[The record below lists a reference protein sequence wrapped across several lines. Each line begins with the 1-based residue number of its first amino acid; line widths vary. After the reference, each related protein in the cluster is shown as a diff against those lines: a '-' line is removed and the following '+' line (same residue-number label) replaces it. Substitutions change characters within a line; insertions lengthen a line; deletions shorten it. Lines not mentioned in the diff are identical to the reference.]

1 MKAKNFEEKNDV
13 IARSTQ
19 ANVKTNPQNP
29 WSRTHSGGWEDNAKP
44 ARGELRKAD
53 LTRPRRERLIDK
65 LASSTSDR
73 MSAPQDLTGA
83 PEAHDE
89 IRFTGRSLRSNTS
102 TYTTRHRSPGINPFE
117 EVKPDPWTQK
127 NSGWQT
133 QWKSSLVYPATG
145 KNRATVDVDD
155 IARLDEGEFLN
166 DNLISF
172 YLRYLQAELEQKRP
186 EVLKKVHIFSSFFF
200 EKLKSSARYEGVK
213 SWTAKIDLFSYD
225 YIVVPVNE
233 HSHWYLAIICNV
245 GEILPEAQYS
255 EQDKVGCQDGEAG
268 HMSTSKGSR
277 SPAQTQPIP
286 IDDDLSSPRTV
297 RILDDVPSPTRLSP
311 EQLKLRRLSG
321 GSPSKAN
328 TKTPKIITL
337 DSLDGSHSGTC
348 KTLKTYLENEAQDK
362 KGIELPFLPGGMKG
376 KDVPR
381 QDNFCDCGVFVLGY
395 MEEFLKDPDEAARRL
410 LEKEKLDWDIRPR
423 ELRTKIRDLLFSLQR
438 EQQVRSAEEQAKK
451 RALKLQRKA
460 AAAGVSD
467 LSGNNSVSQ
476 SRAPSSGPPTCK
488 PSSPDTAK
496 TLARDSPLVENA
508 PTKEHFKKS
517 NTREGSAELHRGAES
532 ATVKGIFPTLEATN
546 QTLPPHSPFKVK
558 SLTTD
563 SDSPASQ
570 PKSSSSEGSG
580 EAFFSAPSSPAKSD
594 RLRSEP
600 PSLLINS
607 VDGVPFVKK
616 IPSSDSEGA
625 STSRRLEKKK
635 KKRNQRKHR
644 TEFEPEHSIQP
655 SVEKD
660 EEEEIVDA
668 PSSNHES
675 VVSEAQPTVSAYFT
689 LAPPSHER
697 PSPRQSPQD
706 EGIQQSIE

>member
-1 MKAKNFEEKNDV
+1 MAE
-13 IARSTQ
+13 
-19 ANVKTNPQNP
+19 
-29 WSRTHSGGWEDNAKP
+29 P
-44 ARGELRKAD
+44 APVEPRKAD

-73 MSAPQDLTGA
+73 RSACQDLTGA
-83 PEAHDE
+83 PEEYDE
-89 IRFTGRSLRSNTS
+89 VRFAGRSLRSKTS
-102 TYTTRHRSPGINPFE
+102 TYTTRRRSPSINRFE
-117 EVKPDPWTQK
+117 EAEADLWTQK
-127 NSGWQT
+127 NPGWQS
-133 QWKSSLVYPATG
+133 QWKKSLVYPATG

-172 YLRYLQAELEQKRP
+172 YLRYLQAELEGNRP

-200 EKLKSSARYEGVK
+200 EKLKSSAKYEGVK

-233 HSHWYLAIICNV
+233 HYHWYLAIICNV
-245 GEILPEAQYS
+245 GQILPEAQSS
-255 EQDKVGCQDGEAG
+255 EQDEAGRQDGEAG
-268 HMSTSKGSR
+268 HTSTSKEPR

-286 IDDDLSSPRTV
+286 IDDDPSSPQTV
-297 RILDDVPSPTRLSP
+297 RILDDVPSPIRISSQ
-311 EQLKLRRLSG
+311 QLKPREPIEG
-321 GSPSKAN
+321 GSSNAN

-376 KDVPR
+376 KDVPH

-410 LEKEKLDWDIRPR
+410 LQKEKLDWDIRPR
-423 ELRTKIRDLLFSLQR
+423 ELRTKIRDLLFSLQG
-438 EQQVRSAEEQAKK
+438 EQQVRLAEEQAKRK
-451 RALKLQRKA
+451 ALKLQKKTAA
-460 AAAGVSD
+460 AAAGASD
-467 LSGNNSVSQ
+467 LSGNNSLSQ
-476 SRAPSSGPPTCK
+476 SCAPSSGPPTSK
-488 PSSPDTAK
+488 PSSPNPAK
-496 TLARDSPLVENA
+496 TLARENPLVENA
-508 PTKEHFKKS
+508 PTKEHFKDS
-517 NTREGSAELHRGAES
+517 NAGEGMGELPVGAES
-532 ATVKGIFPTLEATN
+532 AAVEGTLPTLEATN
-546 QTLPPHSPFKVK
+546 QILPPHSPLKVK
-558 SLTTD
+558 NLTTD

-616 IPSSDSEGA
+616 IPSSDSEGP
-625 STSRRLEKKK
+625 STLRKLEKKKK
-635 KKRNQRKHR
+635 KKRNQKKHR
-644 TEFEPEHSIQP
+644 MELEQEHSIQP

-660 EEEEIVDA
+660 DDEEIVDA
-668 PSSNHES
+668 LLPNHE
-675 VVSEAQPTVSAYFT
+675 ELTVSAYFT

>member
-1 MKAKNFEEKNDV
+1 M
-13 IARSTQ
+13 STC
-19 ANVKTNPQNP
+19 
-29 WSRTHSGGWEDNAKP
+29 
-44 ARGELRKAD
+44 
-53 LTRPRRERLIDK
+53 
-65 LASSTSDR
+65 
-73 MSAPQDLTGA
+73 QDLTGA
-83 PEAHDE
+83 PEVHGE
-89 IRFTGRSLRSNTS
+89 VRFAGRSLRSNTS
-102 TYTTRHRSPGINPFE
+102 TYTTRRRSPSINHFE

-127 NSGWQT
+127 NPGWQS
-133 QWKSSLVYPATG
+133 QWKKSLVYPATG

-172 YLRYLQAELEQKRP
+172 YLRYLQAELERNRP
-186 EVLKKVHIFSSFFF
+186 EVLRKVHIFSSFFF
-200 EKLKSSARYEGVK
+200 EKLKSSAKYEGVK
-213 SWTAKIDLFSYD
+213 SWTTKIDLFSYD

-245 GEILPEAQYS
+245 GQILPEAQSS
-255 EQDKVGCQDGEAG
+255 EQDKVGRRDGEAG
-268 HMSTSKGSR
+268 HMSAPKGSA

-311 EQLKLRRLSG
+311 EQLKPREPIR
-321 GSPSKAN
+321 GSSSKAD

-348 KTLKTYLENEAQDK
+348 KSLKTYLENEAQDK

-410 LEKEKLDWDIRPR
+410 LQKERLDWDIRPR

-438 EQQVRSAEEQAKK
+438 EQQSRLVEEQAKK
-451 RALKLQRKA
+451 KALKLQKKA

-467 LSGNNSVSQ
+467 LSGNNSVAQ
-476 SRAPSSGPPTCK
+476 SRAPSSGPPTSK
-488 PSSPDTAK
+488 PSSPNTAK
-496 TLARDSPLVENA
+496 TLARENPLVENA
-508 PTKEHFKKS
+508 STKEPFEES
-517 NTREGSAELHRGAES
+517 DAGERLAELPAGAES
-532 ATVKGIFPTLEATN
+532 ATVQGILPTLEEANN
-546 QTLPPHSPFKVK
+546 QTLPPHSPLKVK

-570 PKSSSSEGSG
+570 PKSSSSESSG

-594 RLRSEP
+594 QLRSEP

-625 STSRRLEKKK
+625 STLRRQAKKK
-635 KKRNQRKHR
+635 KKRNQKKHR
-644 TEFEPEHSIQP
+644 VEFEQEHSIQP

-660 EEEEIVDA
+660 DDEERVNA
-668 PSSNHES
+668 LLPNHES
-675 VVSEAQPTVSAYFT
+675 VASEAQPTVSAYFT
-689 LAPPSHER
+689 LAPPSDDR
-697 PSPRQSPQD
+697 PPPRQSPQD